1 MRGRGVRAVDIRK
14 ALSNPEHRL
23 AATAIV
29 LAVLFGAVSAIS
41 PRFDSHVDLRDRPVW
56 LALGILYAA
65 CAVYFYAVRLA
76 CRCPS
81 GRPLLL
87 RVLLPAIGFRLLL
100 VGSVP
105 VLENDLYRYVWDG
118 NVSAAGVSPYRYSPQ
133 QVIRAQPNDPLDDD
147 LARLVRLRGE
157 QSGLQ
162 ELLEQVNHPELPTI
176 YPPVSQWIFEC
187 AARTTPHDTA
197 PRTHL
202 IVMKAWMTLFD
213 VGTLLALIGILQR
226 TGMHLGW
233 SVTWGWCPLVLK
245 EFANSGH
252 LDSIA
257 IFLTTL
263 ALYCCLEPM
272 FKQPQRFSGYV
283 AIEKLLKSAIW
294 LSLAIGAKLY
304 PIVLLPLLAFSIRRR
319 VGLTAALIYGSTT
332 IAVAVCILRPMWIGN
347 AAQPSARNLSTDT
360 HVAPLLPTEP
370 PPVPTSNFQPQNPS
384 GGLTAFLNRWEM
396 NDFIFL
402 IVVENL
408 RVHDDV
414 AKSEKP
420 WFVIVPDSLR
430 RRSSEISEVIW
441 GLDASAATFRSARAI
456 TLFAFLILAFAL
468 AVRASHASEQAAW
481 LETAFLTLAWFWLLA
496 PTQFPWYWCWALVL
510 VPYARGQAWLFMSA
524 CSLYYYSRFWLT
536 WHNPA
541 GVWGTPYD
549 GWLFYFYVAN
559 WIAYAPWFAW
569 LACEAIDRRRIA
581 RRNNST
587 SCL

>member
-1 MRGRGVRAVDIRK
+1 MRSVDIRK
-14 ALSNPEHRL
+14 SLSNPEHRL
-23 AATAIV
+23 TATAIV
-29 LAVLFGAVSAIS
+29 LAAIFGAFAAIS
-41 PRFDSHVDLRDRPVW
+41 PRFDSHEVIHDRPVW

-76 CRCPS
+76 CRCRS

-147 LARLVRLRGE
+147 LARLVRLRAE
-157 QSGLQ
+157 QPNLHY
-162 ELLEQVNHPELPTI
+162 LLERVSHPELPTI

-187 AARTTPHDTA
+187 AARTTPHDATVGS
-197 PRTHL
+197 RL
-202 IVMKAWMTLFD
+202 FVMKAWMTLFD

-233 SVTWGWCPLVLK
+233 SVAWSWCPLVLK

-257 IFLTTL
+257 VFLTTI

-272 FKQPQRFSGYV
+272 FNKSHRFSGYV
-283 AIEKLLKSAIW
+283 VIEKLLKSAIW
-294 LSLAIGAKLY
+294 LGLAVGAKLY
-304 PIVLLPLLAFSIRRR
+304 PIVLLPLMAFSIRRR
-319 VGLTAALIYGSTT
+319 VGSTAALIYLSAT

-347 AAQPSARNLSTDT
+347 AGQLSARNLSTET
-360 HVAPLLPTEP
+360 HAAPELPTEP
-370 PPVPTSNFQPQNPS
+370 PLVPTSNFQPQNPS

-402 IVVENL
+402 LVVENL

-414 AKSEKP
+414 PQSEKP
-420 WFVIVPDSLR
+420 WFVIVPHSLR

-456 TLFAFLILAFAL
+456 TLFAFMILAFAL

-481 LETAFLTLAWFWLLA
+481 LESAFLTLAWFWLLT

-510 VPYARGQAWLFMSA
+510 VPYARGHAWLFMSV
-524 CSLYYYSRFWLT
+524 CSLYYYSRFWLI
-536 WHNPA
+536 WHDPER
-541 GVWGTPYD
+541 VWGTPYD
-549 GWLFYFYVAN
+549 GWFFYFYIAN

-569 LACEAIDRRRIA
+569 LAWEAIHRRRSA
-581 RRNNST
+581 RKGIST
-587 SCL
+587 SCS

>member
-1 MRGRGVRAVDIRK
+1 MRAVDIRK
-14 ALSNPEHRL
+14 SLSNPEHRL
-23 AATAIV
+23 TATAIV
-29 LAVLFGAVSAIS
+29 LAVLFSAVAAVS
-41 PRFDSHVDLRDRPVW
+41 PRFDSHEDLHDRPVW

-87 RVLLPAIGFRLLL
+87 RVLLPAIGFRLLF

-105 VLENDLYRYVWDG
+105 ILENDLYRYVWDG
-118 NVSAAGVSPYRYSPQ
+118 NVSAAGISPYRYSPQ
-133 QVIRAQPNDPLDDD
+133 QVILAQPNDPLGDD
-147 LARLVRLRGE
+147 LARLVQLRGE
-157 QSGLQ
+157 RPSLNH
-162 ELLEQVNHPELPTI
+162 LLEQVNHPELPTI
-176 YPPVSQWIFEC
+176 YPPVSQWVFEC
-187 AARTTPHDTA
+187 AARTTPHDAA

-213 VGTLLALIGILQR
+213 VGALLALIGILQR

-233 SVTWGWCPLVLK
+233 SVAWGWCPLVMK

-257 IFLTTL
+257 VFLTTL
-263 ALYCCLEPM
+263 ALYCCLEPLYG
-272 FKQPQRFSGYV
+272 KPRISSGYF

-294 LSLAIGAKLY
+294 LSLAVGAKLY

-319 VGLTAALIYGSTT
+319 VGLTAALIYASTT
-332 IAVAVCILRPMWIGN
+332 IAVAVCILRPMWIGDV
-347 AAQPSARNLSTDT
+347 AQLSALKVTT
-360 HVAPLLPTEP
+360 EAHVAPKLPTEP
-370 PPVPTSNFQPQNPS
+370 PPVPASLFQPQDPS

-402 IVVENL
+402 FVVENL

-414 AKSEKP
+414 PRSEKP

-430 RRSSEISEVIW
+430 QRSSEFSESIW
-441 GLDASAATFRSARAI
+441 GLDASSATFRSARVI
-456 TLFAFLILAFAL
+456 TLSAFIILACTL
-468 AVRASHASEQAAW
+468 AVKASRAIEPAGW
-481 LETAFLTLAWFWLLA
+481 LESAFLTLAWFWLLA

-510 VPYARGQAWLFMSA
+510 VPYARGHAWLFMSA

-536 WHNPA
+536 WHNPEQ
-541 GVWGTPYD
+541 VWGTPYD
-549 GWLFYFYVAN
+549 GWFFYFYAAN
-559 WIAYAPWFAW
+559 WIAYAPWFTW
-569 LACEAIDRRRIA
+569 LVCEAIYRRRTA
-581 RRNNST
+581 RKNIST
-587 SCL
+587 SCC

>member
-1 MRGRGVRAVDIRK
+1 MRSVDIRK
-14 ALSNPEHRL
+14 SLSNPEHRL
-23 AATAIV
+23 TATAIV
-29 LAVLFGAVSAIS
+29 LAAIFGAFAAIS
-41 PRFDSHVDLRDRPVW
+41 PRFDSHEDVHDRPVW

-76 CRCPS
+76 CRCRS

-118 NVSAAGVSPYRYSPQ
+118 NVSAVGVSPYRYSPQ
-133 QVIRAQPNDPLDDD
+133 QVIRAQLNDPLDDD
-147 LARLVRLRGE
+147 LTRLVRLRQE
-157 QSGLQ
+157 RPGLQ

-176 YPPVSQWIFEC
+176 YPPVSQWAFEC
-187 AARTTPHDTA
+187 AARTTPRDAA
-197 PRTHL
+197 PSTYL

-213 VGTLLALIGILQR
+213 VGALLALIGILQR

-233 SVTWGWCPLVLK
+233 SVAWGWCPLVLK

-257 IFLTTL
+257 VFLTTS

-272 FKQPQRFSGYV
+272 FGKPRVSSGYP

-294 LSLAIGAKLY
+294 LSLAVGAKLY
-304 PIVLLPLLAFSIRRR
+304 PIVLLPLMAFSIRRR
-319 VGLTAALIYGSTT
+319 VGPTAASIYVTAT
-332 IAVAVCILRPMWIGN
+332 IAIAVCILRPMLSGDV
-347 AAQPSARNLSTDT
+347 AELSARKDT
-360 HVAPLLPTEP
+360 TEIRVAPELPSEP
-370 PPVPTSNFQPQNPS
+370 PPVPAALFQPQNPA

-402 IVVENL
+402 FVVENL
-408 RVHDDV
+408 RVHDDTPRN
-414 AKSEKP
+414 ERP
-420 WFVIVPDSLR
+420 WFVLVPDSLR
-430 RRSSEISEVIW
+430 RRSSEFSESIW
-441 GLDASAATFRSARAI
+441 GLDASSATFRSARAI
-456 TLFAFLILAFAL
+456 TLLAFVIVACAL
-468 AVRASHASEQAAW
+468 AVRASHAAEPSAW
-481 LETAFLTLAWFWLLA
+481 LESAFLTLAWFWLLA

-510 VPYARGQAWLFMSA
+510 APYARGHAWLFMSA

-536 WHNPA
+536 WHSPQQ
-541 GVWGTPYD
+541 VWGTPYD

-559 WIAYAPWFAW
+559 WIAYVPWFTW
-569 LACEAIDRRRIA
+569 LACEAICRHRSA
-581 RRNNST
+581 RRNEPT
-587 SCL
+587 SCC